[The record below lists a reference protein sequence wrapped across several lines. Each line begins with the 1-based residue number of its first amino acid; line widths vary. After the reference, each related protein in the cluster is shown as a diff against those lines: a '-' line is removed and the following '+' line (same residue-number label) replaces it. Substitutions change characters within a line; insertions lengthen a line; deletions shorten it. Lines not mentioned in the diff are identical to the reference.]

1 MSCLVIGIM
10 GGVASGKS
18 SVAEYLKQLGA
29 VVLDGDRIGHRVLTQ
44 PEVETALRQ
53 RFGGQVFG
61 RDGHVD
67 RAALAKIV
75 FAPAPGGPEQ
85 LAFLEQLTHP
95 RIIQCIERRLA
106 QCSEQAEVQVV
117 ALDVA
122 VMSKTGWDGFC
133 NKIIFVEAPQH
144 LRHQRARSRGWS
156 EEDFIAREAAQE
168 SLDVKRGRADV
179 VIDNSGSPEHA
190 HVQIDRF
197 WRSLD
202 CSSA

>member
-1 MSCLVIGIM
+1 MLVIGIM

-61 RDGHVD
+61 HDGHVD
-67 RAALAKIV
+67 RAALAKTV
-75 FAPAPGGPEQ
+75 FAPAPDGPEQ

-106 QCSEQAEVQVV
+106 QCSEQAEVKVV
-117 ALDVA
+117 VLDAA
-122 VMSKTGWDGFC
+122 VMSKTGWDEFC

-190 HVQIDRF
+190 QAQIDRF

-202 CSSA
+202 CSST